1 MHWPAMKVDSTKLV
15 IFLLIF
21 SGFLKEFR
29 PILPF
34 MNTYLTSSARNFT
47 DDTLNHQV
55 YPVWTY
61 SYMALLLP
69 VLLLSDNVH
78 HFTFV
83 IIGTFGQLCTMLAM
97 IYGTTV
103 ACLQLMEIAYG
114 LTTACDISS
123 MSFLFFVVGDLKK
136 FQKIISI
143 MRAVTLLGM
152 CISYVIG
159 QLFLWLGITDYTV
172 HAYVSLTASVATV
185 LLVLFICLLRKVWL
199 KPRTMHRRTE
209 NDTKFSIHFLT
220 VLFYRLK
227 KCYHSIF
234 VIKWSIFWAISTC
247 GYLQVVNY
255 IQLLWSKLQDKNDN
269 STIYNGI
276 TEAVNAFTINHFVL
290 LLGAG
295 VAFAVQ
301 YVHLNWALIGDMYLF
316 MISIVQAIFLITL
329 SQTLQMTIAYILYIL
344 YCLLYQTSITVC
356 TYLIATHAPKRYHA
370 LAFGSN
376 TFIALLLQT
385 VLTLIVADSNGF
397 ALDISSQFNV
407 YGILHGTVSVFYL
420 ISGIVILAKHWPINW
435 NAFLETD
442 EELNESKNA
451 NEAITAA

>member
-1 MHWPAMKVDSTKLV
+1 MKVDSAKLV

-159 QLFLWLGITDYTV
+159 QLFLWFGVTDYTV

-209 NDTKFSIHFLT
+209 NDTKFT
-220 VLFYRLK
+220 
-227 KCYHSIF
+227 
-234 VIKWSIFWAISTC
+234 
-247 GYLQVVNY
+247 
-255 IQLLWSKLQDKNDN
+255 
-269 STIYNGI
+269 
-276 TEAVNAFTINHFVL
+276 VNA

-442 EELNESKNA
+442 EELNDSKNA
-451 NEAITAA
+451 NEAVTAA

>member
-1 MHWPAMKVDSTKLV
+1 MHWPAMKVDSAKLV

-159 QLFLWLGITDYTV
+159 QLFLWFGVTDYTV

-209 NDTKFSIHFLT
+209 NDTKFS
-220 VLFYRLK
+220 
-227 KCYHSIF
+227 
-234 VIKWSIFWAISTC
+234 
-247 GYLQVVNY
+247 
-255 IQLLWSKLQDKNDN
+255 
-269 STIYNGI
+269 
-276 TEAVNAFTINHFVL
+276 
-290 LLGAG
+290 AG

-442 EELNESKNA
+442 EELNDSKNA
-451 NEAITAA
+451 NEAVTAA

>member
-209 NDTKFSIHFLT
+209 NDTKFS
-220 VLFYRLK
+220 
-227 KCYHSIF
+227 
-234 VIKWSIFWAISTC
+234 
-247 GYLQVVNY
+247 
-255 IQLLWSKLQDKNDN
+255 
-269 STIYNGI
+269 
-276 TEAVNAFTINHFVL
+276 
-290 LLGAG
+290 AG

>member
-1 MHWPAMKVDSTKLV
+1 MHWPAMKVDSTKIV

-47 DDTLNHQV
+47 DDILNHQV

-172 HAYVSLTASVATV
+172 HAYVSLTASIATV

-209 NDTKFSIHFLT
+209 NDAKFS
-220 VLFYRLK
+220 
-227 KCYHSIF
+227 
-234 VIKWSIFWAISTC
+234 
-247 GYLQVVNY
+247 
-255 IQLLWSKLQDKNDN
+255 
-269 STIYNGI
+269 
-276 TEAVNAFTINHFVL
+276 
-290 LLGAG
+290 AG

>member
-1 MHWPAMKVDSTKLV
+1 MHWPAMKVDSTKAV
-15 IFLLIF
+15 VFLLIF

-47 DDTLNHQV
+47 DDALNHQV

-69 VLLLSDNVH
+69 VLLLSDNVD

-103 ACLQLMEIAYG
+103 ACLQIMEIAYG

-159 QLFLWLGITDYTV
+159 QLFLWFGVTDYTV
-172 HAYVSLTASVATV
+172 HAYVSLTASIATV
-185 LLVLFICLLRKVWL
+185 LLVLFICMLRKVWL

-209 NDTKFSIHFLT
+209 NDTKF
-220 VLFYRLK
+220 
-227 KCYHSIF
+227 
-234 VIKWSIFWAISTC
+234 
-247 GYLQVVNY
+247 
-255 IQLLWSKLQDKNDN
+255 
-269 STIYNGI
+269 
-276 TEAVNAFTINHFVL
+276 
-290 LLGAG
+290 GAG

-329 SQTLQMTIAYILYIL
+329 SQTLQITIVYILYIL

-356 TYLIATHAPKRYHA
+356 TYLIATNAPKRYHA

-435 NAFLETD
+435 NAFLESD
-442 EELNESKNA
+442 EELNDSKNT
-451 NEAITAA
+451 NEAVTAA

>member
-47 DDTLNHQV
+47 DDILNHQV

-209 NDTKFSIHFLT
+209 NDTKFS
-220 VLFYRLK
+220 
-227 KCYHSIF
+227 
-234 VIKWSIFWAISTC
+234 
-247 GYLQVVNY
+247 
-255 IQLLWSKLQDKNDN
+255 
-269 STIYNGI
+269 
-276 TEAVNAFTINHFVL
+276 
-290 LLGAG
+290 AG

>member
-1 MHWPAMKVDSTKLV
+1 MHWPAMKVDSTKIV

-47 DDTLNHQV
+47 DDILNHQV

-172 HAYVSLTASVATV
+172 HAYVSLTASIATV

-209 NDTKFSIHFLT
+209 NDAKFSIHFLT

-269 STIYNGI
+269 STVYNGI
-276 TEAVNAFTINHFVL
+276 TEAVNAL
-290 LLGAG
+290 
-295 VAFAVQ
+295 
-301 YVHLNWALIGDMYLF
+301 
-316 MISIVQAIFLITL
+316 
-329 SQTLQMTIAYILYIL
+329 
-344 YCLLYQTSITVC
+344 
-356 TYLIATHAPKRYHA
+356 YLIATHAPKRYHA

>member
-1 MHWPAMKVDSTKLV
+1 MHWPAMKVDSAKLV

-159 QLFLWLGITDYTV
+159 QLFLWFGVTDYTV

-276 TEAVNAFTINHFVL
+276 TEAVNAL
-290 LLGAG
+290 
-295 VAFAVQ
+295 
-301 YVHLNWALIGDMYLF
+301 
-316 MISIVQAIFLITL
+316 
-329 SQTLQMTIAYILYIL
+329 
-344 YCLLYQTSITVC
+344 
-356 TYLIATHAPKRYHA
+356 YLIATHAPKRYHA

-442 EELNESKNA
+442 EELNDSKNA
-451 NEAITAA
+451 NEAVTAA